1 MMISAVNELL
11 THIREVEEDT
21 IRLSQD
27 SITMLSQFIEKN
39 GIELD
44 EDAAKAFQYQDIISQ
59 QLSATIDAINSVK
72 KSIDIFENAY
82 KSDEKI
88 ANDSL
93 NKLHVKLKDA
103 LLLAQ
108 NKRESFSGNLNKKDE
123 DEIEFF

>member
-1 MMISAVNELL
+1 MISAVNELL